1 MIFYSHFSLARLL
14 LTGHDLLALFCQ
26 LSVIILI
33 KLGKYKLIM
42 NSSNSNHTT
51 TPPRQR
57 SIHHGD
63 AAAFVHHKQPP
74 QHDSDS
80 TFGRSSSSS
89 QRQQGIAA
97 RLKVSLMLMPLGI
110 SIIAFSAVT
119 LFLNTKAHSESLR
132 YTINAHQLRNFDRPS
147 STKAAGN
154 IGGDDDDPDGSEDT
168 ALKLRLDELRLDMK
182 NRHNAMK
189 AELNQLRLE
198 MQIEFKAEQSGL
210 REHVRQQ
217 DRIIDALIPVLE
229 ASSKNE
235 NENNSG
241 NDDTRKRR
249 VGSGDSTLKENIQQ
263 RTTLSGSNT
272 TGDNTTQE
280 QQPGTVS
287 IQQSSLKDE
296 GSNQR
301 GKLKPEVPNSS
312 SLVGDNESRGSK
324 EEAKQ
329 MSEETLSNQTHK
341 NRSNKKLVSESPAS
355 SFYLEQMIKKN
366 LTMSVKQQR
375 KFFNVQHKILD
386 WVRSNKDR
394 KHLLYPSRNKR
405 FFGFI
410 LNNDF
415 AYVHIFKNG
424 GSSVEAQTK
433 TSHVTPARSG
443 NRTLIA
449 TVRDPI
455 SHFLSGWSECGK
467 RLPDM
472 MLQGIANQT
481 YDERVSD
488 WLSIVQEL
496 QRGEYRIEG
505 QGSNCPV
512 HSYPQANF
520 LLQTNSNQYEI
531 YSQLQI
537 LGDTREI
544 PGMFS
549 LAGMEYNASLS
560 PMNVAS
566 RDKIKSTHFPKMV
579 DELSDETVSKL
590 CQFLALDYYL
600 FDFDPP
606 VVCRS
611 LAFWTDYSKL
621 SLSK

>member
-1 MIFYSHFSLARLL
+1 
-14 LTGHDLLALFCQ
+14 
-26 LSVIILI
+26 
-33 KLGKYKLIM
+33 M

-74 QHDSDS
+74 QHDS
-80 TFGRSSSSS
+80 TFGRSSS

-132 YTINAHQLRNFDRPS
+132 YTVNAHQLRNFDRPS
-147 STKAAGN
+147 STKVAGN

-235 NENNSG
+235 NQNNNSGNG
-241 NDDTRKRR
+241 NDDTRKLR
-249 VGSGDSTLKENIQQ
+249 VGSGDSTSKENIQQ

-280 QQPGTVS
+280 QRSGSGTFS

-301 GKLKPEVPNSS
+301 DKLKPEVPNSS

-329 MSEETLSNQTHK
+329 MSEETSSNKTHN

-394 KHLLYPSRNKR
+394 KHLLYPLPQR
-405 FFGFI
+405 FNRYFGFI

-505 QGSNCPV
+505 KGSNCPV
-512 HSYPQANF
+512 HSYPQSNF
-520 LLQTNSNQYEI
+520 LLQKKGNIYEI
-531 YSQLQI
+531 YSQLRI

-549 LAGMEYNASLS
+549 LAGMEYNTSLS
-560 PMNVAS
+560 SMNVAS
-566 RDKIKSTHFPKMV
+566 GDKIKSTHFPKMV